1 MRAKKAV
8 LLAEGC
14 HGSLSKKVIEKY
26 NLRAGR
32 SHQTY
37 GIGLKEVWELP
48 EKSPHHN
55 DGKVTHTLGWPL
67 TSDTYGGSFMY
78 HYSKNLISIGLVI
91 GLDYSNPFLNPYRE
105 FQKMKLHPLFKSVL
119 MEGKCVAYGAR
130 ALNEG
135 GWQSIPKLNF
145 PGGGLIGCSAGFV
158 NVPKIK
164 GTHTAMKSGIIAADS
179 LVNHGSLD
187 NYEKILKDSWMGEEL
202 YKVRN
207 VRPAFHH
214 FGGLFPGILFA
225 GLDTLIFKGK
235 LPFTLSHGQKADHA
249 TLRKAADLKTEE
261 IPQYPKPDGKL
272 TFELLESVSRT
283 GTNHEEDQ
291 PCHLHLKQPAASVQL
306 SSNLPIYAGPE
317 QRFCPAGV
325 YEYVDSITAEGKTE
339 KRFQINSQNCIH
351 CKTCDIKDPG
361 QNIDWRVPEGGGGPQ
376 YTCT

>member
-1 MRAKKAV
+1 MRAKRAV

-26 NLRAGR
+26 KLRAGR

-48 EKSPHHN
+48 EGSPQHQS
-55 DGKVTHTLGWPL
+55 GKVTHTLGWPL

-78 HYSKNLISIGLVI
+78 YYGKNLVSIGLVI
-91 GLDYSNPFLNPYRE
+91 GLDYSNPFLNPYKE
-105 FQKMKLHPLFKSVL
+105 FQRMKLHPLFRSVL
-119 MEGKCVAYGAR
+119 EGGKCVAYGAR

-145 PGGGLIGCSAGFV
+145 PGGGLIGCTAGFV

-164 GTHTAMKSGIIAADS
+164 GTHTAMKSGMIAAES
-179 LVNHGSLD
+179 LVNEGTLD
-187 NYEKILKDSWMGEEL
+187 NYEKTLKASWVGEEL

-214 FGGLFPGILFA
+214 FGGLLPGIIFA
-225 GLDTLIFKGK
+225 GLDALLFRGK
-235 LPFTLSHGQKADHA
+235 LPFTLSHGTKPDYA
-249 TLRKAADLKTEE
+249 TLKKAKDITD
-261 IPQYPKPDGKL
+261 IPVYEKADGKL
-272 TFELLESVSRT
+272 TFELMESVSRT

-291 PCHLHLKQPAASVQL
+291 PCHLHLKQPASAVQL
-306 SSNLPIYAGPE
+306 ATNLPVYAGPE

-325 YEYVDSITAEGKTE
+325 YEYLETEGGGEGK
-339 KRFQINSQNCIH
+339 KFQINAQNCIH